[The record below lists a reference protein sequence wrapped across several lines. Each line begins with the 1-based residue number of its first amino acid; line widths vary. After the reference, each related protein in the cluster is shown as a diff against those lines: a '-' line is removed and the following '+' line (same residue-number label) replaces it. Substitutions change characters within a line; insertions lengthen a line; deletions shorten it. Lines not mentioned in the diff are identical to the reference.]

1 MCPLLLYILPK
12 EKLSRNHEKCF
23 SFHPK
28 SFFGLAIFIFC
39 NFFPFLF
46 LVSGLRKSDKNVI
59 IMTSRF
65 SLHKLA
71 KVIFGITQ
79 ETLLKHQNC
88 LGVRSLKGNMFATFR
103 ETGS

>member
-1 MCPLLLYILPK
+1 MCSLLLYILLKESLPK
-12 EKLSRNHEKCF
+12 NHEKCF

-39 NFFPFLF
+39 NFFHFYF

-59 IMTSRF
+59 IMTSWF

-71 KVIFGITQ
+71 KVIFGIAQ
-79 ETLLKHQNC
+79 E
-88 LGVRSLKGNMFATFR
+88 SLSFKTSKLS
-103 ETGS
+103 EC

>member
-1 MCPLLLYILPK
+1 
-12 EKLSRNHEKCF
+12 
-23 SFHPK
+23 
-28 SFFGLAIFIFC
+28 
-39 NFFPFLF
+39 
-46 LVSGLRKSDKNVI
+46 
-59 IMTSRF
+59 MTSRF